1 MEIND
6 SLLSWA
12 KKRNNP
18 TKITK
23 EMFVKALENVFVARG
38 KSRKDAKDEVKDRFE
53 AGVGFCMEKRG
64 LWAESENLFIE
75 EAYNRILE
83 RQNEIE

>member
-1 MEIND
+1 
-6 SLLSWA
+6 
-12 KKRNNP
+12 
-18 TKITK
+18 
-23 EMFVKALENVFVARG
+23 MFVKALENVFVARG
-38 KSRKDAKDEVKDRFE
+38 ISREDAEAEADNRFE
-53 AGVGFCMEKRG
+53 AGVGFCMKNRG